1 MKKSYK
7 NKLPKEL
14 EVVFAGVRVENG
26 ELIVDVEFKKKFEPK
41 DGDFL
46 AVNNDVFIYNGK
58 QTEESY
64 GAYVGTL
71 RSGKIDKALTD
82 DSWTDKAS
90 CRYATES
97 EKKAFLERLE
107 KECGKR
113 WNPEKKCLEDIINPE
128 DGDFLVSDS
137 CSIFICSGIKGNY
150 IGCHCAL
157 LCGGILTPVATN
169 FVVREANIR
178 FATEEEKKQII
189 DSLKKEGKRW
199 NPETKQ
205 IEDVRWRA
213 EKGEYFYHIEF
224 ADKSIKVFQSSDN
237 RGNHSS
243 NLYARNNY
251 FRTPEAAEKVADQI
265 KEIFKNS
272 KAE

>member
-169 FVVREANIR
+169 FVIREANIR

-205 IEDVRWRA
+205 IEDIRW
-213 EKGEYFYHIEF
+213 KPKHGESYFYIESWGVIQRTIYNAQIDQYRINIGNAF
-224 ADKSIKVFQSSDN
+224 KSEESAQ
-237 RGNHSS
+237 
-243 NLYARNNY
+243 
-251 FRTPEAAEKVADQI
+251 KVADQI
-265 KEIFKNS
+265 KDIFKNS

>member
-1 MKKSYK
+1 MIAFKLKDNWLVCYTGISGKIVPYKKKNCITYIITNMKKSYK
-7 NKLPKEL
+7 HKLPKEL
-14 EVVFAGVRVENG
+14 EVVLAGVRVENG

-41 DGDFL
+41 
-46 AVNNDVFIYNGK
+46 
-58 QTEESY
+58 
-64 GAYVGTL
+64 
-71 RSGKIDKALTD
+71 
-82 DSWTDKAS
+82 
-90 CRYATES
+90 
-97 EKKAFLERLE
+97 
-107 KECGKR
+107 
-113 WNPEKKCLEDIINPE
+113 

-169 FVVREANIR
+169 YVVREANIR

-205 IEDVRWRA
+205 IEALRWRA